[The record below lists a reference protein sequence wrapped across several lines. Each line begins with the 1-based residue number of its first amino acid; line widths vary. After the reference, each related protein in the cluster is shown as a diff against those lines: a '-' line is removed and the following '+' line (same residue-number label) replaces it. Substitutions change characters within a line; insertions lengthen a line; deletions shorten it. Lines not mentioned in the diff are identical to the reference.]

1 MVGIEI
7 KRRFVE
13 VGFGQFHLRE
23 AGSGGARPL
32 VMLHGNPTSSRDLVP
47 LIGRMASARRIV
59 APDTA
64 GLGDSDMLAVT
75 DPTIADYADAT
86 LAALDALKLETF
98 DLYGSH
104 TGANLAVEIALRRPH
119 CVGRVVIDGIALYT
133 PALRAALLANY
144 AKPFT
149 PSLDGEQFGRAFRF
163 MRDQHLFWPWF
174 EATPAG
180 SRDLGLPDPSALHA
194 QVLDVLKAA
203 STYPAAYRASFLY
216 PKEEMLPQ
224 LRVPCLVATSISDIF
239 HPDLARAAALIPG
252 AIAHTLPPYHATDY
266 LKRAAAT
273 FLEFLDA

>member
-1 MVGIEI
+1 MGGIGI
-7 KRRFVE
+7 RRRFVE
-13 VGFGQFHLRE
+13 VAFGQIHLRE
-23 AGSGGARPL
+23 AGLGGVRPL

-47 LIGRMASARRIV
+47 LIGRLAETRRVV

-64 GLGDSDMLAVT
+64 GLGDSDMLMIAE
-75 DPTIADYADAT
+75 PSIADYAEAT
-86 LAALDALKLETF
+86 IAALDVLALGTV

-119 CVGRVVIDGIALYT
+119 RVGRVVIDGIALYT
-133 PALRAALLANY
+133 PALRAALLASY

-163 MRDQHLFWPWF
+163 MRDQHLYWPWF
-174 EATPAG
+174 EATPAAR
-180 SRDLGLPDPSALHA
+180 RDLGLPDAAALHA

-203 STYPAAYRASFLY
+203 TTYHAAYRASFLY
-216 PKEEMLPQ
+216 PKEEVLPR

-252 AIAHTLPPYHATDY
+252 AIAHTLPPYHAPEY
-266 LKRAAAT
+266 LESAAAT
-273 FLEFLDA
+273 FREFLDA